1 LIQLRDSGVAILLVS
16 MELDEILSLADRIA
30 VMYNGQIMGEVEPNA
45 VSIEEIGLMMADHRL
60 EEIRGRVA

>member
-1 LIQLRDSGVAILLVS
+1 

-45 VSIEEIGLMMADHRL
+45 VSIEEIGLMMAGHRL